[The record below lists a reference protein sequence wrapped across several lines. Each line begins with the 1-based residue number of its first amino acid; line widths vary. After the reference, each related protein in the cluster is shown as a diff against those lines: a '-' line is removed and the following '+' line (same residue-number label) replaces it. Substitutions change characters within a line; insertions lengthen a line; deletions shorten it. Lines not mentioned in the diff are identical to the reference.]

1 MKSFLTL
8 LCLCC
13 LSTSLLNAQNYR
25 AQSPKTT
32 KYAIQRIE
40 HPNHITISPF
50 HFFDG
55 TFMLGYE
62 RLSPMGAFR
71 ISPSVTM
78 RNARNGEGDEQGWGL
93 DLGYKFSFTPNVR
106 RVMPYVGPYISYRY
120 LESELLSWYD
130 YPNRG
135 EHPTSPHTMYTKY
148 NIWNVGV
155 EGGVKFIFG
164 RFTMDIALGGGIR
177 IPRCDGETISGGDDI
192 WAIEYKGIVPRGSF
206 TLGITF

>member
-1 MKSFLTL
+1 MKPFLTL

-13 LSTSLLNAQNYR
+13 LSANLLHAQGYR
-25 AQSPKTT
+25 AQRPEAI
-32 KYAIQRIE
+32 KYAIQRIK

-71 ISPSVTM
+71 ISPSITM
-78 RNARNGEGDEQGWGL
+78 RTKNHIGKEEQGWGL
-93 DLGYKFSFTPNVR
+93 DLGYKFSFIQNIR
-106 RVMPYVGPYISYRY
+106 RVMPYVGPYVFYRY
-120 LESELLSWYD
+120 LESKTQDWDKYSDREPHPAYTHYAD
-130 YPNRG
+130 YNVW
-135 EHPTSPHTMYTKY
+135 S
-148 NIWNVGV
+148 VGV

-177 IPRCDGETISGGDDI
+177 IPRCNGETLSIGSSDI
-192 WAIEYKGIVPRGSF
+192 WAIDYKGIAPKASF